1 MINLIIFG
9 PPGAGK
15 GTQAKLIAE
24 KYQLYHLSSGEI
36 LRQEAASGPYQEKI
50 SSYLASGQ
58 LVPDDLIIE
67 MVEKIAD
74 IQLSTLGTIFDGYPR
89 TLDQAKSL
97 DRLFS
102 QKEVSPATV
111 INLFLNEAE
120 ATERIL
126 LRGQHSG
133 RTDDNLSII
142 KERFRV
148 YHQETDSLLKYY
160 QEQNRVID
168 IDGSPD
174 IITVNATI
182 NEIIDKLLERK

>member
-24 KYQLYHLSSGEI
+24 KHQIHHLSSGEI
-36 LRQEAASGPYQEKI
+36 LRQEAAGGPLKEKL
-50 SSYLASGQ
+50 SSYLKAGQ

-74 IQLSTLGTIFDGYPR
+74 VQLSTPGTIFDGYPR

-97 DRLFS
+97 DKLFS
-102 QKEVSPATV
+102 KKEVSPATV
-111 INLFLNEAE
+111 INLCLEENE

-133 RTDDNLSII
+133 RTDDNLPAI
-142 KERFRV
+142 KERFRI
-148 YHQETDSLLKYY
+148 YHQETDALLKYY
-160 QEQNRVID
+160 EQQNRVID

-174 IITVNATI
+174 IVTVNATI
-182 NEIIDKLLERK
+182 NEVIDKLLANK